1 MMYATID
8 GYMTYIGVDEK
19 DFAARYHDTSRRLED
34 CEARMLAYIIPRTP
48 CTEAEI
54 AAFCTAVYAQLE
66 HETSGT
72 NAQLATMPEGLT
84 GFTVNGFSA
93 QLSGASGGSFGAAG
107 LSRRARAELAL
118 AGLSYKGVITC

>member
-1 MMYATID
+1 MMYATLD
-8 GYMTYIGVDEK
+8 GFLQYLDAGAD
-19 DFAARYHDTSRRLED
+19 DFLSRYPDAERLLAD

-48 CTEAEI
+48 CREDEI

-72 NAQLATMPEGLT
+72 NAQLAAMPEGLT

-93 QLSGASGGSFGAAG
+93 QLSGASGSGFGAAG
-107 LSRRARAELAL
+107 LSRRARAALAL
-118 AGLSYKGVITC
+118 SGLSYRGVITC

>member
-1 MMYATID
+1 MMYATLD
-8 GYMTYIGVDEK
+8 GFLQYLDAG
-19 DFAARYHDTSRRLED
+19 AAEFLMRYPDAERLLAD
-34 CEARMLAYIIPRTP
+34 CETRMLAYIIPRTP
-48 CTEAEI
+48 CREDEI

-93 QLSGASGGSFGAAG
+93 QLSGASGGNFGAAG